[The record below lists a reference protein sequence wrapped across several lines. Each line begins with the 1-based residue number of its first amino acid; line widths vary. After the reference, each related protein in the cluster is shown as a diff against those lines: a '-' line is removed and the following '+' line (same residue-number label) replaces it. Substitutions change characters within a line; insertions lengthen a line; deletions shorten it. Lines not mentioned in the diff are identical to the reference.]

1 MKKYEVRI
9 PRSVRMIE
17 WETIVVMGKD
27 EVDAIDNALRYENVI
42 GGSQWDEEDHETIER
57 FDDEIEIREIENGLS
72 QSS

>member
-1 MKKYEVRI
+1 
-9 PRSVRMIE
+9 
-17 WETIVVMGKD
+17 MGKD
-27 EVDAIDNALRYENVI
+27 EVDAIDNALRYENVV